1 MAYCS
6 KCGAEVQS
14 NFCPNCGNSIQGEIT
29 NCIEKTYQVGEW
41 EYTKN
46 DLLHFDKKRLNEIAK
61 LERSLKSLKIMNI
74 IITSVAI
81 LFTLALLLFIWII
94 YAIYYFAYYK
104 NKRDEIEMEIDKL
117 KSYNAYDFM
126 LEELKRLKREENFM
140 QGIKAF
146 NNVMKV
152 GNIINKF

>member
-1 MAYCS
+1 
-6 KCGAEVQS
+6 
-14 NFCPNCGNSIQGEIT
+14 
-29 NCIEKTYQVGEW
+29 
-41 EYTKN
+41 
-46 DLLHFDKKRLNEIAK
+46 
-61 LERSLKSLKIMNI
+61 MNI

-81 LFTLALLLFIWII
+81 LFTLGLLFIGII